1 MLENILQSDTLA
13 LHNPLPPVARKMLK
27 PFAAPLLHV
36 SKVNTLFSLY
46 DGMARGLSPQA
57 FSSAALD
64 LLGVDVSVRGEG
76 LANMPKEGP
85 LVVVSN
91 HPFGALEGLVLMAT
105 LIPHRPDMKFLA
117 NFMLSSIPE
126 VRDIVINVNP
136 FSTCNCRRENVK
148 GLRQAVGHVKDGGC
162 LAVFPAGE
170 VSHLHPKQRGIM
182 DPQWNRNVARIINKT
197 DASVLPLF
205 FHGRNSLMFNMMGLL
220 HPLART
226 AMLPSELL
234 KKRGKPVQL
243 SVGNVITPAM
253 LKNMRSEDDITTYLR
268 ARSYTLRPKKERR
281 IFPVFGKTLQ
291 VMQPVAKPR
300 PSGIIRLELENLHA
314 DQVLLREQGYVVYEA
329 RAFQILNT
337 LHEIGRLREETFR
350 QVDEGTGN
358 SLDLDSYDYEY
369 DHLILWHEKDQKI
382 AGAYRVGQVDKL
394 IETGGKKGLY
404 CSSLFKFRTAF
415 FTKFGNSLELG
426 RALVQQEYQRDYAPL
441 MLLWKGIGRFIAKR
455 PSIRYLFGPCSM
467 PLSFNDYTLHA
478 AIKYLQE
485 HHSNEEV
492 SALVRG
498 RKQPKFKV
506 PKGIVDDL
514 DMKAFNFNGLN
525 CLIKGVEKG
534 RSLPVLFKHYLK
546 LGGTV
551 SAFHVDNSFGSLDAF
566 LMIDLKTAPEKMLQR
581 YMGKENVAQFF
592 RRHQAA

>member
-13 LHNPLPPVARKMLK
+13 LHNPLSPVARKMLK

-291 VMQPVAKPR
+291 VMQSVAKPR
-300 PSGIIRLELENLHA
+300 PSGIIRLEL
-314 DQVLLREQGYVVYEA
+314 
-329 RAFQILNT
+329 
-337 LHEIGRLREETFR
+337 
-350 QVDEGTGN
+350 
-358 SLDLDSYDYEY
+358 
-369 DHLILWHEKDQKI
+369 
-382 AGAYRVGQVDKL
+382 
-394 IETGGKKGLY
+394 
-404 CSSLFKFRTAF
+404 
-415 FTKFGNSLELG
+415 
-426 RALVQQEYQRDYAPL
+426 
-441 MLLWKGIGRFIAKR
+441 
-455 PSIRYLFGPCSM
+455 
-467 PLSFNDYTLHA
+467 
-478 AIKYLQE
+478 
-485 HHSNEEV
+485 
-492 SALVRG
+492 
-498 RKQPKFKV
+498 
-506 PKGIVDDL
+506 
-514 DMKAFNFNGLN
+514 
-525 CLIKGVEKG
+525 
-534 RSLPVLFKHYLK
+534 
-546 LGGTV
+546 
-551 SAFHVDNSFGSLDAF
+551 
-566 LMIDLKTAPEKMLQR
+566 
-581 YMGKENVAQFF
+581 
-592 RRHQAA
+592 